1 MAIGVYG
8 AAARAVLLLAVA
20 AVLVPGLGVRG
31 GAAQQQLSE
40 RFYDGSCPGV
50 HRVVRRVLKEAHRAD
65 PRIYASLTRLHFHD
79 CFVQGCDGSILLD
92 NSSSIVSEKY
102 AKPNNNSARGYPVV
116 DDVKAAL
123 EKACPGVVSCADIL
137 AIAAKVSVEL
147 SGGPRWRVQL
157 GRRDGTTANI
167 TGANS
172 LLPSPRN
179 NLTTLQRKFAAV
191 GLDDTDLVALSGAHT
206 FGRAQCQFVTDR
218 LYNFSKTGKP
228 DPTLDGGYQA
238 LLAASCPRRGG
249 NKTAL
254 NDLDPTTPDAFD
266 KNYFTNLEANRGFLR
281 SDQELFS
288 TPGAPTAA
296 IVDRFA
302 SSEKAFFRSFAA
314 SMIKMGNAKPL
325 TGGQG
330 EVRQNCR
337 KVNGS

>member
-1 MAIGVYG
+1 MD
-8 AAARAVLLLAVA
+8 RTSCLF
-20 AVLVPGLGVRG
+20 VRFCT
-31 GAAQQQLSE
+31 Q
-40 RFYDGSCPGV
+40 
-50 HRVVRRVLKEAHRAD
+50 
-65 PRIYASLTRLHFHD
+65 
-79 CFVQGCDGSILLD
+79 
-92 NSSSIVSEKY
+92 
-102 AKPNNNSARGYPVV
+102 
-116 DDVKAAL
+116 
-123 EKACPGVVSCADIL
+123 
-137 AIAAKVSVEL
+137 
-147 SGGPRWRVQL
+147 SGGPRWRVPL

-179 NLTTLQRKFAAV
+179 NLTILQRKFAAV
-191 GLDDTDLVALSGAHT
+191 GLDDTDLVALSGKRQPTPHHRLQALDHAVILTLVASWIAGAHT

-228 DPTLDGGYQA
+228 DPTLDGGYRA

-254 NDLDPTTPDAFD
+254 NDLDPATPDAFD
-266 KNYFTNLEANRGFLR
+266 KSYFANLEANRGFLR

-288 TPGAPTAA
+288 APGAPTAA

-314 SMIKMGNAKPL
+314 SMIKMGNVKVL

-330 EVRQNCR
+330 EVRKNCR
-337 KVNGS
+337 MINGS

>member
-1 MAIGVYG
+1 MD
-8 AAARAVLLLAVA
+8 RTSCLF
-20 AVLVPGLGVRG
+20 VRFCT
-31 GAAQQQLSE
+31 Q
-40 RFYDGSCPGV
+40 
-50 HRVVRRVLKEAHRAD
+50 
-65 PRIYASLTRLHFHD
+65 
-79 CFVQGCDGSILLD
+79 
-92 NSSSIVSEKY
+92 
-102 AKPNNNSARGYPVV
+102 
-116 DDVKAAL
+116 
-123 EKACPGVVSCADIL
+123 
-137 AIAAKVSVEL
+137 
-147 SGGPRWRVQL
+147 SGGPRWRVPL

-179 NLTTLQRKFAAV
+179 NLTILQRKFAAV

-228 DPTLDGGYQA
+228 DPTLDGGYRA

-254 NDLDPTTPDAFD
+254 NDLDPATPDAFD
-266 KNYFTNLEANRGFLR
+266 KSYFANLEANRGFLR

-288 TPGAPTAA
+288 APGAPTAG

-314 SMIKMGNAKPL
+314 SMIKMGNVKVL

-330 EVRQNCR
+330 EVRKNCR
-337 KVNGS
+337 MINGS

>member
-1 MAIGVYG
+1 MVCG
-8 AAARAVLLLAVA
+8 AYHGGARVVLLAVA
-20 AVLVPGLGVRG
+20 FVLLLGVHG
-31 GAAQQQLSE
+31 GAAQQQQQLSE
-40 RFYDGSCPGV
+40 GFYAGSCPEV
-50 HRVVRRVLKEAHRAD
+50 HRVVRRVLKTAHRAD
-65 PRIYASLTRLHFHD
+65 ARIYASLTRLHFHD

-92 NSSSIVSEKY
+92 NSSSVVSEKY
-102 AKPNNNSARGYPVV
+102 ARPNNNSARGFEVV

-147 SGGPRWRVQL
+147 SGGPRWRVPL

-179 NLTTLQRKFAAV
+179 NLTMLQLKFAAV

-228 DPTLDGGYQA
+228 DPTLDGGYRA

-254 NDLDPTTPDAFD
+254 NDLDPATPDAFD
-266 KNYFTNLEANRGFLR
+266 KSYFANLEANRGFLR

-288 TPGAPTAA
+288 APGAPTAA

-314 SMIKMGNAKPL
+314 SMIKMGNVKVL

-330 EVRQNCR
+330 EVRKNCR